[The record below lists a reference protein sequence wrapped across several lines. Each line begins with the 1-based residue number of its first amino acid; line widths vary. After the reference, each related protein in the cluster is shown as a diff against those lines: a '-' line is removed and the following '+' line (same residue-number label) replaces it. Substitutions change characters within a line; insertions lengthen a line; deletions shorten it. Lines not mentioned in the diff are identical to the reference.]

1 LQTKDV
7 RHLFRFRPRNNMY
20 IFLPGVLGLA
30 LAGLLLYW
38 ACLLNPRN
46 FSFPL
51 MFVIA
56 FLLVLLPAYLL
67 MAFRYAGGL
76 RRSITE
82 SERTVRALAASD
94 FDSMVSRPGQRE
106 EMNGLTQALDDL
118 AQVLHK
124 KFMHLSREKNRLQ
137 AAMEAMHDGVIIS
150 NGDGRITY
158 INKAAVNFFGV
169 GEQKV
174 IGLTLQAALR
184 NFLLNENLETVRR
197 RGEPRAF
204 ELNLFYPENRV
215 LQVNMIPLLQTEGDL
230 LSGVLTVLHD
240 ITGFRSLERMR
251 SEFVANVSHELRT
264 PLTVIK
270 GYTET
275 LLDEQNWQDPKMA
288 ERILT
293 IIDKEAERL
302 SRLLKDLLDLSQIE
316 SSKGV
321 MKKQKVDLKNVVEE
335 AVSLLRGHSEAKNLE
350 VNLIIHGHELRNI
363 WGDPDWLLQM
373 FIDILENAIKYTP
386 QGGRIE
392 IKLQEKGKELL
403 AAVKDTGIGIPARN
417 IPYIFERFY
426 RVDKGRSRRL
436 GGTGLGLA
444 IVKHILEAHGG
455 HVTVESSVGVG
466 TTFSVYLPLAPVA
479 V

>member
-1 LQTKDV
+1 M
-7 RHLFRFRPRNNMY
+7 FRFRSLINMY
-20 IFLPGVLGLA
+20 IILPSVLGLA

-38 ACLLNPRN
+38 ACLVNPRS

-51 MFVIA
+51 LLSLFVVA
-56 FLLVLLPAYLL
+56 LSLVLLPVYLQ
-67 MAFRYAGGL
+67 AFRNTESL

-82 SERTVRALAASD
+82 SERAVRALAAGD

-106 EMNGLTQALDDL
+106 EMNGLAQALDEL
-118 AQVLHK
+118 AQALHK

-137 AAMEAMHDGVIIS
+137 AAMEAMHNGVIIS

-169 GEQKV
+169 GERKV

-197 RGEPRAF
+197 HGEPHAF

-215 LQVNMIPLLQTEGDL
+215 LQVNMIPLLHTEGDL
-230 LSGVLTVLHD
+230 LTGVLTVLHD

-275 LLDEQNWQDPKMA
+275 LLDEYNWQDPKMA

-293 IIDKEAERL
+293 VIDKEAERL

-321 MKKQKVDLKNVVEE
+321 MKKQKVDLKNVTEE

-350 VNLIIHGHELRNI
+350 VKLILPGHELRNV

-403 AAVKDTGIGIPARN
+403 AAVTDTGIGIPARN

-455 HVTVESSVGVG
+455 HMTVESSVGVG
-466 TTFSVYLPLAPVA
+466 TTFSIYLPLGPVD

>member
-1 LQTKDV
+1 
-7 RHLFRFRPRNNMY
+7 
-20 IFLPGVLGLA
+20 
-30 LAGLLLYW
+30 
-38 ACLLNPRN
+38 
-46 FSFPL
+46 
-51 MFVIA
+51 
-56 FLLVLLPAYLL
+56 
-67 MAFRYAGGL
+67 
-76 RRSITE
+76 
-82 SERTVRALAASD
+82 
-94 FDSMVSRPGQRE
+94 
-106 EMNGLTQALDDL
+106 
-118 AQVLHK
+118 
-124 KFMHLSREKNRLQ
+124 
-137 AAMEAMHDGVIIS
+137 
-150 NGDGRITY
+150 
-158 INKAAVNFFGV
+158 
-169 GEQKV
+169 
-174 IGLTLQAALR
+174 
-184 NFLLNENLETVRR
+184 
-197 RGEPRAF
+197 
-204 ELNLFYPENRV
+204 
-215 LQVNMIPLLQTEGDL
+215 
-230 LSGVLTVLHD
+230 
-240 ITGFRSLERMR
+240 
-251 SEFVANVSHELRT
+251 SHELRT